1 MAEQSNLIFISGGVR
16 SGKSQFAEKLAV
28 DLSGLTPGI
37 EASDSPYQLHYIAA
51 GQASDEEMKTRISRH
66 QTDRHL
72 SGLNWKTWEQPIRL
86 SELSDVF
93 SSNDV
98 VLLDCLT
105 TLLNNEFF
113 KEVNL
118 WKNIRFQEQVMA
130 EILEAIEKIT
140 NSCRA
145 LIVVSNEV
153 FYDTSGDQ
161 ELIFIYKKIL
171 GKLHQKVVAK
181 AKKAYLVESGIP
193 LLMKGGEFK

>member
-1 MAEQSNLIFISGGVR
+1 MAEQSFLIFISGGVR

-28 DLSGLTPGI
+28 DLSGLTPDRTGNT
-37 EASDSPYQLHYIAA
+37 PYQLHYIAA
-51 GQASDEEMKTRISRH
+51 GQASDEEMKTRILRH
-66 QTDRHL
+66 QTDRHF
-72 SGLNWKTWEQPIRL
+72 SGLNWITWEQPTELTKL
-86 SELSDVF
+86 SEVF
-93 SSNDV
+93 SKHDV

-113 KEVNL
+113 KEENL
-118 WKNIRFQEQVMA
+118 WGNILFQEQIMA

-140 NSCRA
+140 SSCHA

-161 ELIFIYKKIL
+161 ELIYTYKKIL

-181 AKKAYLVESGIP
+181 AQKAYLVESGIP
-193 LLMKGGEFK
+193 LLMKGGKSI

>member
-1 MAEQSNLIFISGGVR
+1 MAEQSSLIFISGGVR

-28 DLSGLTPGI
+28 DLSELTREHGT
-37 EASDSPYQLHYIAA
+37 SDSPYQLHYIAA
-51 GQASDEEMKTRISRH
+51 GQASDEEMKTRIFRH
-66 QTDRHL
+66 QTDRQL

-86 SELSDVF
+86 TELSDVF
-93 SSNDV
+93 GEDDV

-113 KEVNL
+113 KEENL
-118 WKNIRFQEQVMA
+118 WKNIRFQEQIMA

-153 FYDTSGDQ
+153 FYDTSGGGQ
-161 ELIFIYKKIL
+161 ELIYTYKKIL
-171 GKLHQKVVAK
+171 GKLHQNVVAR
-181 AKKAYLVESGIP
+181 ARTAYLVESGIP
-193 LLMKGGEFK
+193 LLMKGGE